1 MRTTLFFISFLVPM
15 SVVCQQPCPQD
26 SMTLHVPKVMWMDA
40 PPPSCYDPACPCDSC
55 HYTAIPDTG
64 SFVVNFSNTG
74 SVFNIAIVTSC
85 RWVLYDTCVDVNS
98 GTPSFEIRR
107 KFSGDE
113 QLMICGV
120 GSDFLMVFAKHV
132 PEGNFQPFGIP
143 ILDLDTICGPL
154 LPIAPARETVLHYMR
169 MDTGEICD
177 TPLSAGIY
185 FEMDE
190 TFVPTGR
197 KILVIESE

>member
-1 MRTTLFFISFLVPM
+1 MKWIITLMLLPAMAFSQ
-15 SVVCQQPCPQD
+15 SPCPDD
-26 SMTLHVPKVMWMDA
+26 SIAMHIPKVMSMSS
-40 PPPSCYDPACPCDSC
+40 PPPPCYDPGCPIDSC
-55 HYTAIPDTG
+55 HYSAIPDTG
-64 SFVVNFSNTG
+64 SFVVNFSNAG
-74 SVFNIAIVTSC
+74 GVFNISVVTSC
-85 RWVLYDTCVDVNS
+85 RWVLFDTCVDVNS
-98 GTPSFEIRR
+98 GTPSFEIRQH
-107 KFSGDE
+107 FTGNE
-113 QLMICGV
+113 QLMVCGS
-120 GSDFLMVFAKHV
+120 GGELMMVFSKHV
-132 PEGNFQPFGIP
+132 PEGNFPSFGIP

-154 LPIAPARETVLHYMR
+154 LPVTSARETVLHYMR